1 MENSSST
8 MYWTVGGILAAAVII
23 AVLIVAFPQITE
35 KITGLMDTMISNAT
49 RKTTETA
56 VNGFA
61 LLDAFRGLP
70 LF

>member
-49 RKTTETA
+49 KKTTENA

-61 LLDAFRGLP
+61 VLHALHGLP

>member
-1 MENSSST
+1 

-49 RKTTETA
+49 KKTTENA
-56 VNGFA
+56 VNGFV
-61 LLDAFRGLP
+61 LFDAFRGLP

>member
-49 RKTTETA
+49 KKTTENA

-61 LLDAFRGLP
+61 LFNAFRGLP

>member
-49 RKTTETA
+49 KKTTENT

>member
-49 RKTTETA
+49 KKTTENA
-56 VNGFA
+56 VNGFV
-61 LLDAFRGLP
+61 LFDAFRGLP

>member
-49 RKTTETA
+49 KKTTENA

-61 LLDAFRGLP
+61 LFDAFRGLP

>member
-49 RKTTETA
+49 KKTTENA

-61 LLDAFRGLP
+61 VLSSLHGLP